1 MYKYFCVN
9 ATAKNVDELIA
20 ALLSKTG
27 GELWCREDYKSYTHY
42 TYSSRIDTEDLVFI
56 KIKTEDPR
64 QTMKEFNSYRKSL
77 EELFNMSF
85 ISWLIMKE
93 DNENE

>member
-27 GELWCREDYKSYTHY
+27 GELWYREDYKSYTHDID
-42 TYSSRIDTEDLVFI
+42 SSRINIKDLVFI
-56 KIKTEDPR
+56 KIKTEDP
-64 QTMKEFNSYRKSL
+64 
-77 EELFNMSF
+77 
-85 ISWLIMKE
+85 
-93 DNENE
+93 